1 LRLPLAAGVVAG
13 GLAATRGAGSSLP
26 GLVAFSMCGFVAA
39 AIAAEFHAGAAARR
53 AATGCSWP
61 TAFAGLVGR
70 NRRRYGGYIVHLA
83 VVLLVVGAVASTAYT
98 SVREAALTPGQSMA
112 VDGYTL
118 RYFNLYA
125 RNESGG
131 ATLAARVDVW
141 RGDTYLGQVMPG
153 RRFFMVENENL
164 SEPSITTDWRS
175 GSDLFVILAG
185 TAKRTV
191 TLKVLVNP
199 LVSLLWLAGVLF
211 AIGVAVAVWPAGRAA
226 REPATV
232 AAPAVGHGR

>member
-1 LRLPLAAGVVAG
+1 MRLPLAAGVVAG
-13 GLAATRGAGSSLP
+13 GFAASRGAGSSVP

-39 AIAAEFHAGAAARR
+39 AVTAEFRAGAAARR
-53 AATGCSWP
+53 AADGCSWP
-61 TAFAGLVGR
+61 AALAGLVGR
-70 NRRRYGGYIVHLA
+70 NRRRYGGYVVHLSI
-83 VVLLVVGAVASTAYT
+83 VLLVVGAVASTAYT
-98 SVREAALTPGQSMA
+98 SVQQASLRPGETMR

-125 RNESGG
+125 RRQRGG

-141 RGDTYLGQVMPG
+141 RDGAYLGQVMPG

-175 GSDLFVILAG
+175 GSDLFVILVG

-199 LVSLLWLAGVLF
+199 LVSLLWLAGVVF
-211 AIGVAVAVWPAGRAA
+211 ALGVAIAVWPVRRAA
-226 REPATV
+226 RQHGTV